1 MVLYTSDS
9 PFPPLAPP
17 LPSAACPGGLLGEG
31 RGLGA
36 GEALALR
43 REPSCYTGEALPLP
57 LLLTLARRCRCC

>member
-1 MVLYTSDS
+1 MYTSDS
-9 PFPPLAPP
+9 PFSPLAPP